1 MSEET
6 SGQAGSMQSNPG
18 NPNMRDNNAIN
29 RDFYDL
35 LWSGSRLERADRFN
49 TWPLISGLLP
59 LAPERLEIG
68 PGLRPRLP
76 IPGTCFVDISPPVI
90 ERLKAR
96 GGIALSAEITDLP
109 FSDRK
114 FELVCAFDVIE
125 HAEDDRR
132 VFGEVSR
139 VLKEG
144 GVFIFS
150 VPLHAGLWTKFD
162 EFVGHVRRY
171 DPADLQALLA
181 AHDLV
186 LERSAAYGMQAANPR
201 LLDFSLWCLKHS
213 RREAMWCYN
222 NLFVPLGMLFQKR
235 LKFVD
240 GLIDSTRVDEIV
252 LVCRKRT
259 GPLSGRED
267 G

>member
-1 MSEET
+1 MKPT
-6 SGQAGSMQSNPG
+6 VQNAGRSRS
-18 NPNMRDNNAIN
+18 MRDSSVIN
-29 RDFYDL
+29 RDFYDV
-35 LWSGSRLERADRFN
+35 LWSESHLKQPDRFN
-49 TWPLISGLLP
+49 TWPLISGLLA
-59 LAPERLEIG
+59 LAPVRLEIG

-76 IPGTCFVDISPPVI
+76 ICGTSFIDISPPVI
-90 ERLKAR
+90 ERLEKC
-96 GGIALSAEITDLP
+96 GGIAVTGEIGALP
-109 FSDRK
+109 FITGK

-144 GVFIFS
+144 GHFIFS
-150 VPLHAGLWTKFD
+150 VPLHTKLWTKFD

-171 DPADLQALLA
+171 DPADLLLLMA

-186 LERSAAYGMQAANPR
+186 LEKSAIYGMQPANPR
-201 LLDFSLWCLKHS
+201 LLDLGIWWLKHH

-222 NLFVPLGMLFQKR
+222 KVLMPLSMLIQKR

-240 GLIDSTRVDEIV
+240 GLVDTAGVDEIV
-252 LVCRKRT
+252 LVCRKRI
-259 GPLSGRED
+259 GSSQGQVC
-267 G
+267 

>member
-1 MSEET
+1 
-6 SGQAGSMQSNPG
+6 MQRNITG
-18 NPNMRDNNAIN
+18 NLNMRESNAAN
-29 RDFYDL
+29 LDFYNV
-35 LWSGSRLERADRFN
+35 LWSESHLKRPESFN
-49 TWPLISGLLP
+49 TWPLISELLQ
-59 LAPERLEIG
+59 LAPVRLEIG

-76 IPGTCFVDISPPVI
+76 ISGTYFVDISPPVI
-90 ERLKAR
+90 EQLTTR
-96 GGIALSAEITDLP
+96 GGVAVPGEITDLP
-109 FSDRK
+109 FSDGK

-144 GVFIFS
+144 GFFIFS
-150 VPLHAGLWTKFD
+150 VPMHAGLWTKFD

-171 DPADLQALLA
+171 DPADLPALLA

-186 LERSAAYGMQAANPR
+186 LERSAAYGMQPANHR
-201 LLDFSLWCLKHS
+201 LLDFGLWWLKHR

-222 NLFVPLGMLFQKR
+222 KVLMPLGMFFQKR
-235 LKFVD
+235 LEFVD
-240 GLIDSTRVDEIV
+240 GLIDATDVDEII

-259 GPLSGRED
+259 GPAPGRR
-267 G
+267 